1 MTFKK
6 CVLVEFRFVEQVR
19 TSLIPTTILYL
30 VYVFSFGLDSCETK
44 EQFADFFFFS
54 WNVNLD
60 KYITRIAKCILLT
73 LLNSSQMKH
82 LWYYQIILV
91 SFCRKLWI
99 WWALHYNDHVNQIM
113 EAKKIGLSFI
123 WCLLNLP
130 EIAQPKVFFTKL

>member
-6 CVLVEFRFVEQVR
+6 FVLVEFRFVEQVR
-19 TSLIPTTILYL
+19 TSLIPTTTCFLL
-30 VYVFSFGLDSCETK
+30 VWTVVRRKSNLLI
-44 EQFADFFFFS
+44 FFFFS

-60 KYITRIAKCILLT
+60 KHITYMAKCTLLT
-73 LLNSSQMKH
+73 HLNSSQMKH